1 MSRLHCG
8 RLFLWGVKMTEKTAA
23 NIGARILETV
33 KPEGK
38 QVYSI
43 KEAAA
48 HMGYHASY
56 VTKMVAENT
65 LPATKNEKNRWEIT
79 REDIESFMKNR
90 SVKPRRAKELS
101 KYESDDDDPKTVLTL
116 LEEAHA
122 EIKRLEKEVD
132 SKDNGLADE
141 LKRREEEIN
150 LLRNQVETAEREAAF
165 YREANDSLKN
175 EITELRK
182 KDAEHHKFMQDLIR
196 DMTSTSKA

>member
-8 RLFLWGVKMTEKTAA
+8 RLFLWGIKMTESTAA
-23 NIGARILETV
+23 SIGARILETV

-65 LPATKNEKNRWEIT
+65 LPATKNEKNRWEIK
-79 REDIESFMKNR
+79 REDIEAFMKNR
-90 SVKPRRAKELS
+90 TVKPRRAKELS
-101 KYESDDDDPKTVLTL
+101 KFESDDEDPKTVLTL

-122 EIKRLEKEVD
+122 EITRLEKEVNQ
-132 SKDNGLADE
+132 KDRGLTDE
-141 LKRREEEIN
+141 LKRREQEIT
-150 LLRNQVETAEREAAF
+150 LLRKQVEDAEREATF
-165 YREANDSLKN
+165 YRENSESMRS
-175 EITELRK
+175 EIDQLRE
-182 KDAEHHKFMQDLIR
+182 KDAEHSKFMRDLIK
-196 DMTSTSKA
+196 DMTSTKS